1 MRCADWVWSRVSG
14 SPVLVLLLAGL
25 AAPDGTGRS
34 VPTLQPRPPRCAPV
48 SEHDLV
54 SVDAEID
61 TGQYTLTL
69 VATAGPSAG
78 ASAQGGLW
86 LVLPRGARD
95 SGGAPSASHA
105 ARARPE
111 LPLYGA
117 TAVDLAGVSAPI
129 AADSSAVPSPHSFDP
144 QRPGVLVRYRVD
156 ASTAGGVWRLYI
168 ATNRNDQRACH
179 LGTTCWDHASREGP
193 GVVLD
198 VHKIDTS
205 GFAGLGS
212 PWPRADA
219 HGYFCAAPCA
229 LLLAVQDTH
238 RAAFRRSPTKQTPR
252 DSRARPPG
260 ARTRTWSAA
269 RARIRRRYG
278 RRAARRSLW
287 RWPGPT
293 PSLLACGHRSRRAA
307 ETV

>member
-1 MRCADWVWSRVSG
+1 MRCADWVWPRVSG
-14 SPVLVLLLAGL
+14 SPVLVLLLASL
-25 AAPDGTGRS
+25 AAADGTGRS
-34 VPTLQPRPPRCAPV
+34 LSMPQPRPPRCTPV
-48 SEHDLV
+48 SDHDLV

-61 TGQYTLTL
+61 SGQYTLTL

-95 SGGAPSASHA
+95 SGGAPSSVHA
-105 ARARPE
+105 VRRRPE

-129 AADSSAVPSPHSFDP
+129 PADGSGVPSPHSFDP

-156 ASTAGGVWRLYI
+156 TSNAGGVWRLYI
-168 ATNRNDQRACH
+168 ATSRNDQRACH

-205 GFAGLGS
+205 GFAGSWHSLAAG
-212 PWPRADA
+212 DA
-219 HGYFCAAPCA
+219 HGYFCAAP
-229 LLLAVQDTH
+229 VQYYSPFKT
-238 RAAFRRSPTKQTPR
+238 RSVP
-252 DSRARPPG
+252 RPP
-260 ARTRTWSAA
+260 
-269 RARIRRRYG
+269 
-278 RRAARRSLW
+278 
-287 RWPGPT
+287 PT
-293 PSLLACGHRSRRAA
+293 H
-307 ETV
+307 